1 MYMLPT
7 CISVTS
13 KVRKMALNIVVSC
26 CSVPQLYKYKVREST
41 QTLEIPSYYG
51 SDMNDEDDEEEVIMT
66 QNPAYILEK
75 DFFPEITDSAVQMYI
90 LPTCISVTSKVRK
103 MALNIVVSCC
113 SVPQLY
119 KYKVRE
125 STQTPEIPPYYGSDM
140 NDEDDEEEV
149 IMTQNPA
156 YILEKD
162 FFPEITDS
170 AVQMYMLPTCISVTS
185 KVRKMALN
193 IVVSCCSVPQLY
205 KYKVR
210 ESTQTPEIPS
220 YYGSD
225 MNDEDDEEEEVIM
238 TQNPTY
244 ILEKDFFPEI
254 TDSAVQMYILPTCI
268 SVTSKVRKMALNIVV
283 SCCSVPQLYKYKVRE
298 STQTPEILSY
308 YGSDM
313 NDEDD
318 EEEEVIMTQN
328 PTYILEK
335 DFFPEITDSAVQM
348 YMLPTCISVTSKV
361 RKMALNIVVSCCSVP
376 QLYKYKV
383 RESTQT
389 PEIPSYYGSDMN
401 DEDDEEEVIMTQNP
415 AYILEKD
422 FSPEI
427 TDSAVQMYMLPTCI
441 SVTSKVRKMALNIV
455 VSCCSVPQLYKYKVR
470 ESTQTPEIPSY
481 YGSDMNDEDDEEE
494 EVIMTQIP
502 LTY

>member
-1 MYMLPT
+1 
-7 CISVTS
+7 
-13 KVRKMALNIVVSC
+13 
-26 CSVPQLYKYKVREST
+26 
-41 QTLEIPSYYG
+41 
-51 SDMNDEDDEEEVIMT
+51 
-66 QNPAYILEK
+66 
-75 DFFPEITDSAVQMYI
+75 
-90 LPTCISVTSKVRK
+90 

-125 STQTPEIPPYYGSDM
+125 STQTPEIPSYYGSDL

-193 IVVSCCSVPQLY
+193 IIVVSCCSVPQLY

-225 MNDEDDEEEEVIM
+225 MNDEDD
-238 TQNPTY
+238 
-244 ILEKDFFPEI
+244 
-254 TDSAVQMYILPTCI
+254 
-268 SVTSKVRKMALNIVV
+268 
-283 SCCSVPQLYKYKVRE
+283 
-298 STQTPEILSY
+298 
-308 YGSDM
+308 
-313 NDEDD
+313 
-318 EEEEVIMTQN
+318 EEVIMTQN

-389 PEIPSYYGSDMN
+389 PEIPSYYGSD
-401 DEDDEEEVIMTQNP
+401 T
-415 AYILEKD
+415 
-422 FSPEI
+422 
-427 TDSAVQMYMLPTCI
+427 VQMYMLPTFI

-494 EVIMTQIP
+494 VMMTQNPAYILEKDFFP
-502 LTY
+502 EITDSAVQMYMLPTWTALTSDK